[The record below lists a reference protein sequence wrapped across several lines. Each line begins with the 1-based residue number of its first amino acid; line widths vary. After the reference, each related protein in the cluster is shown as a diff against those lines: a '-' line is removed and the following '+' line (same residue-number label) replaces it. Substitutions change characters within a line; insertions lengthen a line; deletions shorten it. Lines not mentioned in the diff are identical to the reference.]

1 MPDMP
6 NYSFIQVPISVCRIC
21 PHSALCLTYKSAW
34 DVWMQVVYGGDEK
47 RLSLDA
53 MAPLPS
59 PTQINDSGKARRLHC
74 FELELYPAPRKFP

>member
-1 MPDMP
+1 
-6 NYSFIQVPISVCRIC
+6 
-21 PHSALCLTYKSAW
+21 
-34 DVWMQVVYGGDEK
+34 MQVVYGGDEK